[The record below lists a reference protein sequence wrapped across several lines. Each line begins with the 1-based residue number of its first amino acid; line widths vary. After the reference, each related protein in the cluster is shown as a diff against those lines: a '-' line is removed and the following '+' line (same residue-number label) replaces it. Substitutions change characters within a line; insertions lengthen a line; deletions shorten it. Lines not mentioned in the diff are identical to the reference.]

1 MPYISHNKLLVCKLT
16 TSNKTVLIPRIK
28 FISEQGSYTFE
39 WSRCQFPVRIAFATT
54 INKAQGQTLQKVGV
68 WLRSPVF
75 THRQL
80 YVASSRTGN
89 PDALKFAIKQQ
100 EGEPLGS
107 TANVVY
113 NEVLLQEDFRNDNED
128 QNLQQAMEEFEEQSK

>member
-1 MPYISHNKLLVCKLT
+1 MGKMSIPC
-16 TSNKTVLIPRIK
+16 SNC
-28 FISEQGSYTFE
+28 F
-39 WSRCQFPVRIAFATT
+39 CNT

-75 THRQL
+75 SHGQL

-113 NEVLLQEDFRNDNED
+113 NEVLLQED
-128 QNLQQAMEEFEEQSK
+128 QNLQQALEEHEEQSK

>member
-1 MPYISHNKLLVCKLT
+1 M
-16 TSNKTVLIPRIK
+16 
-28 FISEQGSYTFE
+28 
-39 WSRCQFPVRIAFATT
+39 
-54 INKAQGQTLQKVGV
+54 GV

-75 THRQL
+75 SHGQL

-100 EGEPLGS
+100 EGEPPRS

-113 NEVLLQEDFRNDNED
+113 NEVLLRQDFINDNED
-128 QNLQQAMEEFEEQSK
+128 QNVRQAMEEFEEDQLCGQALNEQQQSK